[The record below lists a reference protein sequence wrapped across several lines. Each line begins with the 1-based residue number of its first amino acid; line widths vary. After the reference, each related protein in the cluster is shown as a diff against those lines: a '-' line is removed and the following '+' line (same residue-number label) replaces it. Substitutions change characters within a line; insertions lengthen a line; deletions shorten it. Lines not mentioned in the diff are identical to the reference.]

1 MEVPVE
7 VIWKLTRQIA
17 KPQLSLL
24 VSIARIEYPKV
35 FPNLPELL
43 LNPLLT
49 CISQLEASP
58 DAAASGSSTATV
70 LLNTLW
76 TINALVKEWRT
87 VKLAAGQQVM
97 QSLES
102 AFAGPVGKVLEI
114 WSNRE
119 RNGDT
124 DWVISEAGRYS
135 FKIMAR
141 FSQWHWGKAKNLQ
154 SPQGLEHVSSDRCQP
169 S

>member
-1 MEVPVE
+1 MKVE
-7 VIWKLTRQIA
+7 VQMRSPRKLTRQIA

-58 DAAASGSSTATV
+58 HAAAPGTSTATV

-97 QSLES
+97 QSLEK
-102 AFAGPVGKVLEI
+102 AFVVPVGKVLEI
-114 WSNRE
+114 WSNCE
-119 RNGDT
+119 RAGET
-124 DWVISEAGRYS
+124 DWVISEAGRYA

-154 SPQGLEHVSSDRCQP
+154 SAQGLEHVS
-169 S
+169 